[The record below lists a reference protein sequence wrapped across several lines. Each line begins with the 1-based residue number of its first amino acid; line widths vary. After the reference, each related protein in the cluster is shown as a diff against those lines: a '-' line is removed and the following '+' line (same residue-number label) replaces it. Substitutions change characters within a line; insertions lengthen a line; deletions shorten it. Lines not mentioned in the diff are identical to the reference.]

1 MSNTDAGTVGFW
13 EKRCEILE
21 RALELA
27 VDELYNEDTIDRFID
42 EAKEE

>member
-1 MSNTDAGTVGFW
+1 MSNTDVGFW
-13 EKRCEILE
+13 EKRCEI
-21 RALELA
+21 LELA